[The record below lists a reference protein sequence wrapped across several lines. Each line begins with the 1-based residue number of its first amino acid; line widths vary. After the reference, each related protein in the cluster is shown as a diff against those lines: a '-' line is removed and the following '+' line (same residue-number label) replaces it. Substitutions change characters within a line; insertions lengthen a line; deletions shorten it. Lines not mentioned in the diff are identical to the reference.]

1 LIIDESD
8 NLFTIASLAA
18 TSPNGGENIQVGT
31 TFPVTWSSSNIN
43 AVNISYSVDN
53 GTSWI
58 DIVNSYPASSGVYN
72 WGVPNSPTSLGL
84 IRVRDASVPT
94 IEDISNN
101 VFSILLLQLTSPIGG
116 EGWTIG
122 ASKNIT
128 WNSNGISSIK
138 IEYSTNGGINWD
150 LIQGTHP
157 ANTGSYSWT
166 IPNAPS
172 SQVKVKISDASIPA
186 IKDSTAGNFTIGKI
200 TLLAPVTGNHWQ
212 AGSTKEIQWNATTG
226 INNVKIEYSTNSGS
240 SWNTITNSTNAA
252 LGTYS
257 WSIPGTISTTTA
269 QVRVSHSSTGL
280 AIYDTTGLF
289 TISNLQVTSP
299 NGGEYWQA
307 GTNKNITWSSSV
319 STNIKI
325 DYSTDNGSNW
335 NTIIAST
342 PAVAGTYSWSIPSNL
357 SSSNARIRI
366 SDVSNSSIFDVSD
379 NSFKIGSINII
390 DPVAG
395 NIWQAGTTQQIR
407 WNASSSISN
416 VRIDYSEDDG
426 LNWVN
431 IILSTSAVTG
441 SYNWSIPG
449 SLSSTTTRI
458 RVSDAQS
465 SLNILSISDAFST
478 MSLSLTSPNGGE
490 KWQAGTSKNI
500 TWNAS
505 TTISNVKLEY
515 SLDNGSTWTT
525 IIASIAAS
533 NGTYAWSIPSGI
545 SSNQALIK
553 ISDVANSSIF
563 DLSNNTFTI
572 NRIQITSPV
581 TADQWQA
588 GTTKN
593 ITWSS
598 ANINSLKIEYSTN
611 GGTNWI
617 SIVSSVAGSLG
628 SYSWDIPS
636 NVTTTQAKIRISDV
650 SDATVNDSSGLF
662 RISILQLTSPNGGEQ
677 WQAGTTRT
685 INWTS
690 SNVSNVQLEYTTNN
704 GTNWNTIVAS
714 TPAAGGSYNWSIPS
728 NLTTSNARV
737 RVSDAANSSIND
749 FSDNTFTISNL
760 VLTSP
765 VGGEQWQAGTIKN
778 ITWSGNASIS
788 EVKLE
793 YSLNAGSSW
802 TVIQNAVTA
811 SLGTYAWTIP
821 SNISSNQARIRV
833 SSVANPL
840 ITNQS
845 ADFTISRLELTSP
858 TGGEYWQTGTNKNIT
873 WVTGQVTNI
882 KIEYSTNGGS
892 SWTSIINSVAAAS
905 GTYSWS
911 IPAGLSTSTAKIKI
925 SDVSNSAIKD
935 STASTFV
942 LGTVAVTSPNGG
954 EEFQAGTT
962 QPITWT
968 VATSVQ
974 NVRIDYSTNNGTSW
988 NSIVSSALASAGT
1001 YNWSIPTNIS
1011 SANCLIRISDAAS
1024 SLQILDVSDNVFS
1037 INSLMLLS
1045 PNGGEYL
1052 QVGITKAIQWS
1063 SANITLVKL
1072 EYTTNNGTDWNLIA
1086 NNVTANTLS
1095 YNWVIPNTPSNNV
1108 KVRISDAGNSAIRDI
1123 SDSTFTIA
1131 NVTVL
1136 SPNGGERWQSGSTK
1150 QITWSNTSNVS
1161 LVNLYYSTNNG
1172 TSWNSIVLN
1181 QTASSG
1187 SYNWTVPATPSQQT
1201 LVKVVDANSSG
1212 AISDS
1217 SDAVFTISSLS
1228 IVAPIGGENW
1238 LGGSTQAIRWTNSS
1252 DVNLVDIYY
1261 STNNGTSWTSIVTNQ
1276 STVGGQYN
1284 WSVPVNINT
1293 STARVKIEYST
1304 DVTITAS
1311 SGTFSIYYPNLVLTA
1326 PNGGE
1331 FIQAGLNTNITWNST
1346 IIANVKLDY
1355 SLDGG
1360 TSWTTIVASHPST
1373 PASYTWLVPD
1383 NLSSTNALVRISDA
1397 SNASVFDV
1405 SDFGFKIGWINL
1417 TSPNGGENWQSGTT
1431 KNITWSNSGS
1441 VSNIK
1446 IELSTN
1452 GGTNWSTITA
1462 STPAA
1467 AGTYSWVVI
1476 NSPTDEALI
1485 RLSDAASSSAIKD
1498 QSTNQFSISS
1508 LALVYP
1514 AGGNDLQAG
1523 SSYNLTW
1530 TASTNIEN
1538 VSLHYSSNNG
1548 STWNTIIASA
1558 TASAGSYNWTVP
1570 ANLASNQGLIQVRN
1584 AVAPEIRDSSS
1595 SNINFK
1601 ILTITSP
1608 TGGENWQIGSNQNI
1622 TWTSSNI
1629 ANVKIEYSSNNGGN
1643 WSTLVNSIPANAGV
1657 YVWTVTGL
1665 NTDQAKIRVVDETN
1679 NNILSVSEAFTIFQ
1693 PSLLVNSP
1701 NGGEN
1706 WQSGTVKNITW
1717 TANLINNVKIE
1728 YSTDNGT
1735 VWNTIVSS
1743 FSASSGSFNWLIPD
1757 SLSSIQALVRV
1768 SDAINPL
1775 IADLSDNVFTISTLI
1790 LNAPNGGEYLT
1801 AGDTTLIH
1809 WYNSAHI
1816 ANVRLQYSLDGG
1828 VNWNNITSS
1837 TPSAPGSYTWNIPQI
1852 ISSAIAKIR
1861 ISAANVQSIQDTS
1874 DGYFKIGWI
1883 KVVSPNGFENLQA
1896 GKVFPIN
1903 FLKST
1908 SIPEVRIDYTL
1919 NDGLTWINIT
1929 PSSNVLNNYSWL
1941 IPENI
1946 STALARIRISDAESN
1961 LQITDNSDTVFSI
1974 SSLKITEPTASSNWG
1989 AGTTQTI
1996 TWENSPDIA
2005 TLRIEYSQ
2013 NNGATWDTLSTSVVA
2028 SAGNYVWNIPSN
2040 ISSGSSR
2047 IRIMNAL
2054 NNAIAETSDV
2064 FNIFVPSISVTY
2076 PNGGERIQAGTTK
2089 TITWT
2094 SSYVTTIK
2102 IELTT
2107 NNGQSWSTLAPSLP
2121 AANGSYDW
2129 LISNTLSTNNARIR
2143 ISDFTNSSITDSS
2156 DGVFSVGWLQVTSPN
2171 GGENW
2176 LAGSTQNITWV
2187 NSSSVQTVNIEY
2199 FADTTWVS
2207 IANSVNATQQ
2217 FYSWLVPSLSTTT
2230 AKIRISDALSNWQI
2244 SDSSNSV
2251 FSISSLTVVS
2261 PNGNEFL
2268 QAGTTHEIKWTGSS
2282 HINTLKIEYSINGGS
2297 TWFTITNSANASTG
2311 SYNWQIP
2318 IGLSAD
2324 SAFVRISDAANINIF
2339 DVSNNSF
2346 KIGTLQL
2353 VAPNSPEKLLVGSM
2367 YRIQWTTSSNIK
2379 WVDLHYSTNNG
2390 QIWIPI
2396 TGGLSYPADSS
2407 GFNWVVPAS
2416 ASDSCLIRLRNT
2428 LDISYTD
2435 ISNSVFTISRLKII
2449 TPNGGQMWQAGIT
2462 QRITWNSEQVNFL
2475 AIEYTINDGTEWK
2488 SISPA
2493 YPADSGYFDWNIPE
2507 DISLVD
2513 TNYRVRLRDLASNSI
2528 MDTSDNNFTISYIR
2542 LLAPNGGGGQQIGT
2556 SYVVRWE
2563 HSSLTVNNVR
2573 LDFTT
2578 NNGSTWSN
2586 IISSY
2591 PADSGY
2597 YLWNIP
2603 NTPSQNCRVKIT
2615 DVNNPTI
2622 YDMSDSLFVLSSI
2635 QLVYPSGGISQKL
2648 QVGKTYNITWNSG
2661 FIQNVQLEYSFNNGT
2676 DWNEIPGAASIP
2688 AVNGEFA
2695 WTVPSTTSKECRIRV
2710 RDVAY
2715 ANIFDISDTTFTIC
2729 DLNLTSPNELIAWQ
2743 VNTTRQ
2749 ITWESVYLDSVR
2761 IQLSTDNG
2769 NNWLVNVAIV
2779 PANLGSYDWNIPNI
2793 VTSTAKIRITDKYD
2807 LGINDISDTNFVIGK
2822 FPKLSMAK
2830 SYQKDTIK
2838 FVYEAPTPTEVLNLV
2853 HFEYEIEGA
2862 TPIVVTGSLVGD
2874 YSNIVG
2880 PKTDTLKWFSPNNLT
2895 NYEGL
2900 VKVKAIFASN
2910 LKVNYS
2916 LTVDSVG
2923 VDNKPPVFDVSKV
2936 STYQNP
2942 YTSGW
2947 NKIQFNWEA
2956 AIDTSRPVKYS
2967 LYVSETTVFDSIP
2980 ILTTQSDTI
2989 LIPGLKTATPYNLQ
3003 IRVTDNL
3010 GNFTNYTV
3018 PFKPAAACDFNSDNR
3033 IDAADLAGFVNAW
3046 SRPDSLVGADMF
3058 PYTDTIPSI
3067 KVAGDNKL
3075 DVQDLFVFVHMWNYY
3090 QLNKSLPKTNSSY
3103 AENVE
3108 RKNIKFKKGINTL
3121 SIPVQL
3127 EPELELLSY
3136 SLEMTY
3142 NSANFSFDSLSIF
3155 SPVEEKVPFKL
3166 THNDTIK
3173 GVFSLDYTDLSGSLN
3188 NEYQLNFRF
3197 NYLTDVNDLKDSLVI
3212 LVNAY
3217 NKELKKVVTKTIVY
3231 SLQEVPSTFTLYQ
3244 NYPNPFN
3251 PSTTIQYELPEKAM
3265 VNLVI
3270 YDILGQRV
3278 ATLINEEQVE
3288 GYYKVVLDVGKLN
3301 YGLASGVYIY
3311 RLEAGNFVSAKKML
3325 LLK

>member
-1 LIIDESD
+1 IVRIDYSTNNGTSWNLITSSTPASTGTYNWNIPSNLSTDQAKIRISDAATGLNLAVISNTFSISSLRLISPNGGEAYPSGSSQNITWSSSSTISNILIELSSDGGLNWSTIASNVLASAGTYSWSIPSNLSTSQALIRLTDQNNPNFRTQSANTFKVGSIVVLTPNGGERVLGNNTYQITWNSSSSISLVNIDYSTNNGVSWNNAANSIPAGNGAYDWYVPGIATTNGKIRIYDTYGANIIDQSDNVFTIATMQVTSPNGGEGFLVGSIQPISWTTSSVTNINIEYSTNNGGSWVSIVTNVLSSTGSYNWTIPNVPTSQALVRIVDASEPTYFDASDNVFKIGNLQVVSPNGSEIFQSGKPYTITWSNTSNITQLNIELSSNNGVDWIPVAGAVDATPGSYTWTVNNTPTNQALIRLTDAANANLFDISNNVFSIKSLQLLSPNGGEFYQVDSIRQITWNSSNINNVKIEYSTNSGSDWITITASTPAAPQTYAWTIPNTPTFNGLVRISDSDNPGANVFDLSDNIFYINALVISSPNGGEVLPVASVQNIKWLSHPSIANVKLEYTTNNGTSWNLISASTPAAAQQYSWNIPIAPTTSARIRITDVDNPDVTDQSDNVFTIRTLRLTSPNGNEKLQSGKTHAITWLNISSVSTVDLEYTTNNGSSWTSIVSGLDATLETYNWVVPANTTFQAKVRIKSSTNSLIIDESD

-31 TFPVTWSSSNIN
+31 TLPVTWSSSNIN

-58 DIVNSYPASSGVYN
+58 NIVNSYPASSGVYN

-138 IEYSTNGGINWD
+138 IEYSTNGGTNWD

-650 SDATVNDSSGLF
+650 SDAAVNDSSGLF

-714 TPAAGGSYNWSIPS
+714 TPAAGGSYNWLIPP
-728 NLTTSNARV
+728 NLTTSNARI

-765 VGGEQWQAGTIKN
+765 NGGEQWQAGSIKN

-892 SWTSIINSVAAAS
+892 SWNSIINSVAAAS
-905 GTYSWS
+905 GTYSWV
-911 IPAGLSTSTAKIKI
+911 IPAGLSSSTAKIKI
-925 SDVSNSAIKD
+925 SDVSNSSIKD
-935 STASTFV
+935 SSASTFV

-968 VATSVQ
+968 AATSVQ

-988 NSIVSSALASAGT
+988 NSIVSSTLASAGT

-1108 KVRISDAGNSAIRDI
+1108 KVRISDAANSAIRDV
-1123 SDSTFTIA
+1123 SDSTFVIA

-1136 SPNGGERWQSGSTK
+1136 SPNGGERWQSGSAK

-1181 QTASSG
+1181 QTASTG

-1293 STARVKIEYST
+1293 STAKVKIEYST
-1304 DVTITAS
+1304 DVTVSAS

-1331 FIQAGLNTNITWNST
+1331 FIQAGTNTNITWNST

-1405 SDFGFKIGWINL
+1405 SDFGFKIGWIDL

-1467 AGTYSWVVI
+1467 AGTYGWVVI

-1523 SSYNLTW
+1523 SS
-1530 TASTNIEN
+1530 
-1538 VSLHYSSNNG
+1538 
-1548 STWNTIIASA
+1548 
-1558 TASAGSYNWTVP
+1558 
-1570 ANLASNQGLIQVRN
+1570 
-1584 AVAPEIRDSSS
+1584 
-1595 SNINFK
+1595 
-1601 ILTITSP
+1601 
-1608 TGGENWQIGSNQNI
+1608 
-1622 TWTSSNI
+1622 
-1629 ANVKIEYSSNNGGN
+1629 
-1643 WSTLVNSIPANAGV
+1643 
-1657 YVWTVTGL
+1657 
-1665 NTDQAKIRVVDETN
+1665 
-1679 NNILSVSEAFTIFQ
+1679 
-1693 PSLLVNSP
+1693 
-1701 NGGEN
+1701 
-1706 WQSGTVKNITW
+1706 
-1717 TANLINNVKIE
+1717 
-1728 YSTDNGT
+1728 
-1735 VWNTIVSS
+1735 
-1743 FSASSGSFNWLIPD
+1743 
-1757 SLSSIQALVRV
+1757 
-1768 SDAINPL
+1768 
-1775 IADLSDNVFTISTLI
+1775 
-1790 LNAPNGGEYLT
+1790 
-1801 AGDTTLIH
+1801 
-1809 WYNSAHI
+1809 
-1816 ANVRLQYSLDGG
+1816 
-1828 VNWNNITSS
+1828 
-1837 TPSAPGSYTWNIPQI
+1837 
-1852 ISSAIAKIR
+1852 
-1861 ISAANVQSIQDTS
+1861 
-1874 DGYFKIGWI
+1874 
-1883 KVVSPNGFENLQA
+1883 
-1896 GKVFPIN
+1896 
-1903 FLKST
+1903 
-1908 SIPEVRIDYTL
+1908 
-1919 NDGLTWINIT
+1919 
-1929 PSSNVLNNYSWL
+1929 
-1941 IPENI
+1941 
-1946 STALARIRISDAESN
+1946 
-1961 LQITDNSDTVFSI
+1961 
-1974 SSLKITEPTASSNWG
+1974 
-1989 AGTTQTI
+1989 
-1996 TWENSPDIA
+1996 
-2005 TLRIEYSQ
+2005 
-2013 NNGATWDTLSTSVVA
+2013 
-2028 SAGNYVWNIPSN
+2028 
-2040 ISSGSSR
+2040 
-2047 IRIMNAL
+2047 
-2054 NNAIAETSDV
+2054 
-2064 FNIFVPSISVTY
+2064 
-2076 PNGGERIQAGTTK
+2076 
-2089 TITWT
+2089 
-2094 SSYVTTIK
+2094 
-2102 IELTT
+2102 
-2107 NNGQSWSTLAPSLP
+2107 
-2121 AANGSYDW
+2121 
-2129 LISNTLSTNNARIR
+2129 
-2143 ISDFTNSSITDSS
+2143 
-2156 DGVFSVGWLQVTSPN
+2156 
-2171 GGENW
+2171 
-2176 LAGSTQNITWV
+2176 
-2187 NSSSVQTVNIEY
+2187 
-2199 FADTTWVS
+2199 
-2207 IANSVNATQQ
+2207 
-2217 FYSWLVPSLSTTT
+2217 
-2230 AKIRISDALSNWQI
+2230 
-2244 SDSSNSV
+2244 
-2251 FSISSLTVVS
+2251 
-2261 PNGNEFL
+2261 
-2268 QAGTTHEIKWTGSS
+2268 
-2282 HINTLKIEYSINGGS
+2282 
-2297 TWFTITNSANASTG
+2297 
-2311 SYNWQIP
+2311 
-2318 IGLSAD
+2318 
-2324 SAFVRISDAANINIF
+2324 
-2339 DVSNNSF
+2339 
-2346 KIGTLQL
+2346 
-2353 VAPNSPEKLLVGSM
+2353 
-2367 YRIQWTTSSNIK
+2367 
-2379 WVDLHYSTNNG
+2379 
-2390 QIWIPI
+2390 
-2396 TGGLSYPADSS
+2396 
-2407 GFNWVVPAS
+2407 
-2416 ASDSCLIRLRNT
+2416 
-2428 LDISYTD
+2428 
-2435 ISNSVFTISRLKII
+2435 
-2449 TPNGGQMWQAGIT
+2449 
-2462 QRITWNSEQVNFL
+2462 
-2475 AIEYTINDGTEWK
+2475 
-2488 SISPA
+2488 
-2493 YPADSGYFDWNIPE
+2493 
-2507 DISLVD
+2507 
-2513 TNYRVRLRDLASNSI
+2513 
-2528 MDTSDNNFTISYIR
+2528 
-2542 LLAPNGGGGQQIGT
+2542 
-2556 SYVVRWE
+2556 
-2563 HSSLTVNNVR
+2563 
-2573 LDFTT
+2573 
-2578 NNGSTWSN
+2578 
-2586 IISSY
+2586 
-2591 PADSGY
+2591 
-2597 YLWNIP
+2597 
-2603 NTPSQNCRVKIT
+2603 
-2615 DVNNPTI
+2615 
-2622 YDMSDSLFVLSSI
+2622 
-2635 QLVYPSGGISQKL
+2635 
-2648 QVGKTYNITWNSG
+2648 
-2661 FIQNVQLEYSFNNGT
+2661 
-2676 DWNEIPGAASIP
+2676 
-2688 AVNGEFA
+2688 
-2695 WTVPSTTSKECRIRV
+2695 
-2710 RDVAY
+2710 
-2715 ANIFDISDTTFTIC
+2715 
-2729 DLNLTSPNELIAWQ
+2729 
-2743 VNTTRQ
+2743 
-2749 ITWESVYLDSVR
+2749 
-2761 IQLSTDNG
+2761 
-2769 NNWLVNVAIV
+2769 
-2779 PANLGSYDWNIPNI
+2779 
-2793 VTSTAKIRITDKYD
+2793 
-2807 LGINDISDTNFVIGK
+2807 
-2822 FPKLSMAK
+2822 
-2830 SYQKDTIK
+2830 
-2838 FVYEAPTPTEVLNLV
+2838 
-2853 HFEYEIEGA
+2853 
-2862 TPIVVTGSLVGD
+2862 
-2874 YSNIVG
+2874 
-2880 PKTDTLKWFSPNNLT
+2880 
-2895 NYEGL
+2895 
-2900 VKVKAIFASN
+2900 
-2910 LKVNYS
+2910 
-2916 LTVDSVG
+2916 
-2923 VDNKPPVFDVSKV
+2923 
-2936 STYQNP
+2936 
-2942 YTSGW
+2942 
-2947 NKIQFNWEA
+2947 
-2956 AIDTSRPVKYS
+2956 
-2967 LYVSETTVFDSIP
+2967 
-2980 ILTTQSDTI
+2980 
-2989 LIPGLKTATPYNLQ
+2989 
-3003 IRVTDNL
+3003 
-3010 GNFTNYTV
+3010 
-3018 PFKPAAACDFNSDNR
+3018 
-3033 IDAADLAGFVNAW
+3033 
-3046 SRPDSLVGADMF
+3046 
-3058 PYTDTIPSI
+3058 
-3067 KVAGDNKL
+3067 
-3075 DVQDLFVFVHMWNYY
+3075 
-3090 QLNKSLPKTNSSY
+3090 
-3103 AENVE
+3103 
-3108 RKNIKFKKGINTL
+3108 
-3121 SIPVQL
+3121 
-3127 EPELELLSY
+3127 
-3136 SLEMTY
+3136 
-3142 NSANFSFDSLSIF
+3142 
-3155 SPVEEKVPFKL
+3155 
-3166 THNDTIK
+3166 
-3173 GVFSLDYTDLSGSLN
+3173 
-3188 NEYQLNFRF
+3188 
-3197 NYLTDVNDLKDSLVI
+3197 
-3212 LVNAY
+3212 
-3217 NKELKKVVTKTIVY
+3217 
-3231 SLQEVPSTFTLYQ
+3231 
-3244 NYPNPFN
+3244 
-3251 PSTTIQYELPEKAM
+3251 
-3265 VNLVI
+3265 
-3270 YDILGQRV
+3270 
-3278 ATLINEEQVE
+3278 
-3288 GYYKVVLDVGKLN
+3288 
-3301 YGLASGVYIY
+3301 
-3311 RLEAGNFVSAKKML
+3311 
-3325 LLK
+3325 